1 MISYSESSIYILGR
15 STTRKRRIIAGDF
28 NIKDSLLTHIAI
40 GLYQQ
45 QDLKIYN
52 ITNIISNPEDS
63 ALRIETVCDFIDL
76 EDIEYF
82 GIWEIPLNK
91 DEISEIK
98 SALSK
103 LIAKK
108 IVFNDD
114 FKFNNENHLYCSE
127 FVYLLIKE
135 IKSLNIDDSL
145 IVKKKLN
152 SFYSRA
158 LKRDY
163 LEYIPVD
170 FFKNIKGIKLIFQKS
185 W

>member
-15 STTRKRRIIAGDF
+15 STTRKRRIIARDF
-28 NIKDSLLTHIAI
+28 NVNNPLLTHIAI

-45 QDLKIYN
+45 QELRIYN

-63 ALRIETVCDFIDL
+63 ALRIETVYDFINL

-91 DEISEIK
+91 VEINKIK

-103 LIAKK
+103 LITKK

-114 FKFNNENHLYCSE
+114 FKFNNGDHLYCSE
-127 FVYLLIKE
+127 FVYLMIKE
-135 IKSLNIDDSL
+135 IESLNLDNSM

-170 FFKNIKGIKLIFQKS
+170 FFINIKGIKLIFQKS